1 MYQIFYLYPNNS
13 FLVMDKL
20 ENRHTGWRNPIS
32 DYFFHSIPKPM
43 QGSTDNTLTY
53 LQKVNS
59 SSKVYYL
66 GEYTSILGFYTL
78 NPHLLI

>member
-1 MYQIFYLYPNNS
+1 MYQIFYSYPNNY
-13 FLVMDKL
+13 FLAINKS
-20 ENRHTGWRNPIS
+20 ENKHTGWRNPVP
-32 DYFFHSIPKPM
+32 DYFLHSIPKPM
-43 QGSTDNTLTY
+43 QDSTTNTLTY

-66 GEYTSILGFYTL
+66 GEYTSILDFYTD

>member
-1 MYQIFYLYPNNS
+1 MYQIFYSYPNNS

-20 ENRHTGWRNPIS
+20 ENKHTGWRNPIS
-32 DYFFHSIPKPM
+32 DYFFHSIPRPM
-43 QGSTDNTLTY
+43 QGSTANILTY

-66 GEYTSILGFYTL
+66 GEYMSIPNFYIA
-78 NPHLLI
+78 NPHLFV